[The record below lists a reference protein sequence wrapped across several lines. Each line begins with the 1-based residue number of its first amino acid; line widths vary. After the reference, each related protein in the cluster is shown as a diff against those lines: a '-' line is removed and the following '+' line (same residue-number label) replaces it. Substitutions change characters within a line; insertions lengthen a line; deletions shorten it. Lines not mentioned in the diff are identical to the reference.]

1 MFGNQQRSLY
11 VMGANGSN
19 PSMIAS
25 AENVSA
31 PSWWPDGTRIAY
43 VAESGGRSTIHV
55 VNADGSEDQVLYGID
70 APGTRAIFSAK
81 VSPDGTQILF
91 DQGTDVGFDIFS
103 MAADGS
109 ALRQLTHTG
118 QDYNPSWSPD
128 GTKIAFTRQDGP
140 MESDIFT
147 MAGDGTDVTRLTDD
161 GNGRTNLDPIW
172 SPDGTMI
179 AFIAGRTGGPG
190 PVVVMDADG
199 TNPTKLVSAD
209 VLGVSWQPLLASPSK
224 SSTPQATSDLGLGF
238 PVCNVTSV
246 QGHFG
251 DAQTV
256 GTAYVASKRG
266 DVGPCPNAS
275 EADNLVAVDVTG
287 DGQADVGY
295 GPIRCQVACSAFAA
309 SDVDGD
315 GTDELLVQDVAFS
328 IAGLRLFKIGLADS
342 PAIVPVTVAP
352 PGDPAGG
359 FEPGKQVRL
368 WLGGDEFRLDA
379 LRCETGPDVRVLV
392 ATTAESKPHDSVD
405 AVWYAH
411 ETTFMLRDDG
421 TLDVVGTRDFQEPA
435 TSESPSFATRG
446 GLCGARLPSFYAG
459 D

>member
-1 MFGNQQRSLY
+1 VARLDDRLRRDLERATRPADPAGVYEELIRRRERRRIARRIEVTALALAVVAGTIAGTYALSRVFWADTTTAGED
-11 VMGANGSN
+11 GT
-19 PSMIAS
+19 PSM
-25 AENVSA
+25 
-31 PSWWPDGTRIAY
+31 
-43 VAESGGRSTIHV
+43 ST
-55 VNADGSEDQVLYGID
+55 
-70 APGTRAIFSAK
+70 P
-81 VSPDGTQILF
+81 
-91 DQGTDVGFDIFS
+91 
-103 MAADGS
+103 
-109 ALRQLTHTG
+109 
-118 QDYNPSWSPD
+118 
-128 GTKIAFTRQDGP
+128 
-140 MESDIFT
+140 
-147 MAGDGTDVTRLTDD
+147 
-161 GNGRTNLDPIW
+161 
-172 SPDGTMI
+172 
-179 AFIAGRTGGPG
+179 
-190 PVVVMDADG
+190 
-199 TNPTKLVSAD
+199 PT
-209 VLGVSWQPLLASPSK
+209 SPSP
-224 SSTPQATSDLGLGF
+224 SPPATSDIGLGF

-275 EADNLVAVDVTG
+275 EADNLVAVDITG

-295 GPIRCQVACSAFAA
+295 GPIRCEVACSAFAA
-309 SDVDGD
+309 PDVDGD

-359 FEPGKQVRL
+359 FEPGKEVRL

-379 LRCETGPDVRVLV
+379 PRCETGPDGNVLV
-392 ATTAESKPHDSVD
+392 ATSAESKPHDSPD

-411 ETTFMLRDDG
+411 ETTFKLRRDG
-421 TLDVVGTRDFQEPA
+421 ALEVVGTRDFQEPA

-446 GLCGARLPSFYAG
+446 GLCGTRLPSFYSG